1 MYFVQ
6 SALCLASWVQRLT
19 KLDLFLCYDG
29 GGDGDDDGD
38 GGDDDDDGDDDDGAG
53 VPGQL
58 REELPDQL
66 PARGEQGDS
75 DQ

>member
-1 MYFVQ
+1 MPRHTRHQ
-6 SALCLASWVQRLT
+6 IRAKSRAGQE
-19 KLDLFLCYDG
+19 
-29 GGDGDDDGD
+29 
-38 GGDDDDDGDDDDGAG
+38 GDDDDDDDDDNHDGAG

-66 PARGEQGDS
+66 PARGEQGGDS